1 MVAGPGI
8 NDSGS
13 GSGMILE
20 IAEAMAELEIAPRN
34 TVRFAWWGAEESGLV
49 GSEHY
54 VTTLSSSER
63 NKIALNLN
71 FDMVGSPNY
80 VRFVYD
86 GDGSDTETAGP
97 KGSDV
102 D

>member
-1 MVAGPGI
+1 MTTAR
-8 NDSGS
+8 S
-13 GSGMILE
+13 MILE

-63 NKIALNLN
+63 NKIAEPELRHGRL
-71 FDMVGSPNY
+71 PELRA
-80 VRFVYD
+80 VRVRR
-86 GDGSDTETAGP
+86 
-97 KGSDV
+97 
-102 D
+102 